1 MSASKEEVRLN
12 FIEHIAGVLLYFYV
26 DDDMSEDEFDEA
38 STNCGDIANLLV
50 QSMNLDFHDIV
61 SEDSFKISVNLENF
75 EKFITSLKNR
85 TVIGD

>member
-1 MSASKEEVRLN
+1 MSYSKDEIRLN

-38 STNCGDIANLLV
+38 STNCGDIATLLV
-50 QSMNLDFHDIV
+50 QSMNTDFYDIQ
-61 SEDSFKISVNLENF
+61 SENSFKISVNLENF
-75 EKFITSLKNR
+75 EKFITGLQNR

>member
-1 MSASKEEVRLN
+1 MSASKEEARLN